1 MLSADAREA
10 LTHLVQ
16 RYHGSLAT
24 KQADLEAACQAAEED
39 NWSED
44 AIRQLKLL
52 VHRLAGSAASYGFNK
67 LGEAARELDQTLS
80 YAQENGG
87 DDHEHSINARYA
99 TLRAAIKDAISRPPP
114 GDPAAQAETT
124 QRVLSDLP
132 TVVLVDDD
140 QAIVEVL
147 SQQLMALGFDVHG
160 FTDASLALNA
170 IGDLTPAGVIMDVQ
184 FAEGEEFGFQ
194 VAEAMVSRLRYRPG
208 TVYMSADNSMTMRQ
222 WAVDAGG
229 DAFFSKPVNVPAL
242 AQLLELFAA
251 RRDEEAKSG
260 RVSIVEDDEQIAQ
273 FYANLLRGSGF
284 EVDVVHDSTRALE
297 RVLDFRP
304 DLVLMDMQ
312 MPEFDGI
319 QLTHILRQH
328 ETLFDIPV
336 LFLTSET
343 DPKKHRNALRAGG
356 DAILQKT
363 DDPDL
368 LVSLVSNRI
377 TRFRRVSS
385 SLTLDPLTRM
395 LNRPTLM
402 ERVNFELQRAQRDGQ
417 AFCIGVLDIDNFKQF
432 NDDRGR
438 LSGDA
443 VLREVADIV
452 RGRLRRADVVG
463 RYGGDEFMI
472 LMPSTKRS
480 SGEAVIR
487 SLASQIA
494 DSPITVGEGNGQ
506 SSVQVSVSVGLIES
520 RLDRHDSAHFAV
532 HQLLGAVDEQMATAK
547 QTGPGTVLASVQ
559 WLEREA
565 TRQQRTAS

>member
-16 RYHGSLAT
+16 RYHGSLDT
-24 KQADLEAACQAAEED
+24 KRQDLEVAYQAAD
-39 NWSED
+39 DSDWSDES
-44 AIRQLKLL
+44 IRQLKLL

-80 YAQENGG
+80 YAQEQKG

-99 TLRAAIKDAISRPPP
+99 TLRSAIKDAIGKPPP
-114 GDPAAQAETT
+114 GDPAAQPDSAA
-124 QRVLSDLP
+124 RVLSDLP
-132 TVVLVDDD
+132 SVVLVDDD

-170 IGDLTPAGVIMDVQ
+170 IGDLAPAGVIMDVQ

-208 TVYMSADNSMTMRQ
+208 TVYMSADNSMKMRQ

-251 RRDEEAKSG
+251 RRDEETKSG
-260 RVSIVEDDEQIAQ
+260 RVSIIEDDEQIAQ

-284 EVDVVHDSTRALE
+284 DVDVVHDSTRALE

-319 QLTHILRQH
+319 QLTNILRQH

-343 DPKKHRNALRAGG
+343 DPKTHRRALRAGG

-368 LVSLVSNRI
+368 LVSIVSNRI
-377 TRFRRVSS
+377 TRFRRVSAT
-385 SLTLDPLTRM
+385 LTLDPLTRM

-417 AFCIGVLDIDNFKQF
+417 AFCIGVLDIDGFKQF
-432 NDDRGR
+432 NEDHGR
-438 LSGDA
+438 HAGDA
-443 VLREVADIV
+443 VLRQVTEMV

-463 RYGGDEFMI
+463 RYGGDEIMI

-494 DSPITVGEGNGQ
+494 ETPIVLDNG
-506 SSVQVSVSVGLIES
+506 SADVSVSVGLIES
-520 RLDRHDSAHFAV
+520 RLDRHDSAHCAV

-565 TRQQRTAS
+565 TRQQRAAS

>member
-16 RYHGSLAT
+16 RYHGSLGS
-24 KQADLEAACQAAEED
+24 KQQDLEAAYQAAADD
-39 NWSED
+39 NWSEG

-80 YAQENGG
+80 YAQENKDG
-87 DDHEHSINARYA
+87 DDNTHSIDARYA
-99 TLRAAIKDAISRPPP
+99 TLRSAIKDAISRPPP
-114 GDPAAQAETT
+114 GDPAAQPSTADH
-124 QRVLSDLP
+124 VLNELP

-170 IGDLTPAGVIMDVQ
+170 ITDLSPAGVIMDVR

-194 VAEAMVSRLRYRPG
+194 VAEAMVSRLHYRPG

-229 DAFFSKPVNVPAL
+229 DAFFSKPVNVSAL
-242 AQLLELFAA
+242 AHLLELFAA
-251 RRDEEAKSG
+251 RRDNDAASG
-260 RVSIVEDDEQIAQ
+260 RISIVEDDEQIAQ
-273 FYANLLRGSGF
+273 FYANLLRGTGF
-284 EVDVVHDSTRALE
+284 DVDVVHQSSRALE

-319 QLTHILRQH
+319 QLTNILRQH
-328 ETLFDIPV
+328 ETLFDIPI

-343 DPKKHRNALRAGG
+343 DPKTHRLALRAGS

-363 DDPDL
+363 DDPD
-368 LVSLVSNRI
+368 SLVAIVTNRI
-377 TRFRRVSS
+377 TRFRRVSN
-385 SLTLDPLTRM
+385 SLSLDPLTRM

-417 AFCIGVLDIDNFKQF
+417 AFCIAVLDIDGFRQL
-432 NDDRGR
+432 NDNHGR
-438 LSGDA
+438 SAGDV
-443 VLREVADIV
+443 VLREVTEIV

-463 RYGGDEFMI
+463 RYGGDEIMI

-480 SGEAVIR
+480 SGEAVIQ
-487 SLASQIA
+487 SLVSQIA
-494 DSPITVGEGNGQ
+494 DTSIAVGEDKT
-506 SSVQVSVSVGLIES
+506 VQVTVSAGLIES

-532 HQLLGAVDEQMATAK
+532 HQLLGAVDEQMSNAK
-547 QTGPGTVLASVQ
+547 QAGDGAVLASVQ

-565 TRQQRTAS
+565 SRQQRTAG

>member
-16 RYHGSLAT
+16 RYHGSLDS
-24 KQADLEAACQAAEED
+24 KQKDLEAAYQAAVD
-39 NWSED
+39 DAWSQD
-44 AIRQLKLL
+44 AINKVKLL

-80 YAQENGG
+80 YAQEQR
-87 DDHEHSINARYA
+87 DDEHEHSINARYA
-99 TLRAAIKDAISRPPP
+99 TLRSAIKDAINRPPP
-114 GDPAAQAETT
+114 GDPAAQADAKS
-124 QRVLSDLP
+124 RMLSELP
-132 TVVLVDDD
+132 TIVLVDDD
-140 QAIVEVL
+140 QAIVEIL

-170 IGDLTPAGVIMDVQ
+170 VGDLAPAGVIMDVR
-184 FAEGEEFGFQ
+184 FAEGDEFGFQ
-194 VAEAMVSRLRYRPG
+194 VAEAMVSRLNYRPG
-208 TVYMSADNSMTMRQ
+208 MVYISADNSMILRQ

-260 RVSIVEDDEQIAQ
+260 RVSIVEDDDQIAQ

-284 EVDVVHDSTRALE
+284 DVDVVHDSTRALE

-343 DPKKHRNALRAGG
+343 DAKKHRRALQAGG

-368 LVSLVSNRI
+368 LVSLVANRI
-377 TRFRRVSS
+377 TRFRRVSA

-417 AFCIGVLDIDNFKQF
+417 AFCIAVLDLDDFKQF
-432 NDDRGR
+432 NDSNGR
-438 LSGDA
+438 SSGDV
-443 VLREVADIV
+443 VLREVAEIV

-463 RYGGDEFMI
+463 RYGGDEIMI

-480 SGEAVIR
+480 SGEAVVR

-494 DSPITVGEGNGQ
+494 QTPISIGEQ
-506 SSVQVSVSVGLIES
+506 SVMVSVSAGLIES

-532 HQLLGAVDEQMATAK
+532 HQLLGAVDDQIANAK
-547 QTGPGTVLASVQ
+547 KTGAGMVLASVQ
-559 WLEREA
+559 WLERES
-565 TRQQRTAS
+565 TRQQRAS

>member
-16 RYHGSLAT
+16 RYHGSLPN
-24 KQADLEAACQAAEED
+24 KQQDLENAYRAAVEAGWTDE
-39 NWSED
+39 

-52 VHRLAGSAASYGFNK
+52 VHRLAGSAASYGFNT
-67 LGEAARELDQTLS
+67 LGEAARELDQTLT
-80 YAQENGG
+80 YAQENPGEE
-87 DDHEHSINARYA
+87 HEHSINARYA
-99 TLRAAIKDAISRPPP
+99 TLRSAIKDAVTRPPP
-114 GDPAAQAETT
+114 GDPGAQT
-124 QRVLSDLP
+124 QTADRVLGELP
-132 TVVLVDDD
+132 SVVLVDDD

-170 IGDLTPAGVIMDVQ
+170 IGDLSPAGVIMDVQ

-194 VAEAMVSRLRYRPG
+194 VAEAMVSRLQYRPG
-208 TVYMSADNSMTMRQ
+208 TVYMSADNSMRMRQ

-242 AQLLELFAA
+242 AQLLELFAT
-251 RRDEEAKSG
+251 RRDDETKAG
-260 RVSIVEDDEQIAQ
+260 HVSIIEDDEQIAQ
-273 FYANLLRGSGF
+273 FYANLLRGNGF

-343 DPKKHRNALRAGG
+343 DPKKHRRALRAGG

-368 LVSLVSNRI
+368 LVSIVANRI

-417 AFCIGVLDIDNFKQF
+417 AFCIGVLDIDGFKQF
-432 NDDRGR
+432 NDDHGR
-438 LSGDA
+438 LAGDA
-443 VLREVADIV
+443 VLREITEII

-463 RYGGDEFMI
+463 RYGGDEMMI

-494 DSPITVGEGNGQ
+494 ESPITLGKT
-506 SSVQVSVSVGLIES
+506 SVKVTVSVGLIES

-532 HQLLGAVDEQMATAK
+532 HQLLGAVDEQMAAAK
-547 QTGPGTVLASVQ
+547 QSGPGTVLASVQ

-565 TRQQRTAS
+565 SRQQRNAS